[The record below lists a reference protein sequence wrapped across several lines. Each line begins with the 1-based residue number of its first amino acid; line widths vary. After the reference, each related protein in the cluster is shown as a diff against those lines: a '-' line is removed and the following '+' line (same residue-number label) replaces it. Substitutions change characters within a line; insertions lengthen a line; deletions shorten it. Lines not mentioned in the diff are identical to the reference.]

1 MATHYEFIDRQ
12 KIRKVQQKKNTF
24 QYLPNFFWQFLA
36 LFPLSEIVNDFI
48 LFFQPQSPWKHR
60 RLYKHEPL
68 RPGATFPG
76 GLVPTIRL
84 QLDEIPEDCVTHFY
98 LTENNGHVTKSSPA
112 AVAWREN
119 TGSGCEWD
127 SDDPRQNFT
136 EPAVKLLNDVTS
148 PWQQADEEKACY
160 FLLRACVMSLSNNAD
175 QKTNTAGSFLF
186 ATSATQKKQQQYE
199 IKEFGQWCLYNLF
212 RLKS

>member
-98 LTENNGHVTKSSPA
+98 LTENNGHVTVCSRSRCVTWKHRQRLRMGQWRPSTKFHWA
-112 AVAWREN
+112 RGKVAKWRDI
-119 TGSGCEWD
+119 S
-127 SDDPRQNFT
+127 
-136 EPAVKLLNDVTS
+136 
-148 PWQQADEEKACY
+148 
-160 FLLRACVMSLSNNAD
+160 M
-175 QKTNTAGSFLF
+175 
-186 ATSATQKKQQQYE
+186 ATSWRRK
-199 IKEFGQWCLYNLF
+199 GVLF
-212 RLKS
+212 FIESLRHVT